1 MIRKL
6 LNGDIDR
13 VADIWLKT
21 NLKAH
26 YFISNQYW
34 KSNYE
39 LVKEMMSQSEVYVY
53 EADKMIQG
61 FVGLNDEYIEGI
73 FVSDEMQSCGI
84 GKLLLDYIKDK
95 KVSLRLNVYQKNARA
110 ISFYQREGF
119 IIEGE
124 GLDEATGEKEYT
136 MLWKQNRNRNF
147 YKELLQKAGAETEL
161 VYMKAS
167 KELLQ
172 KRLYKRNQVLNAN
185 SPFVITD
192 EILEHHYHAFQE
204 PWGEG
209 EKVILQKE
217 DIMQYSKEE
226 SKAIWNQNAE
236 FWDCAMGDESNDFHR
251 EVVRPKV
258 TELLNPDPT
267 DYILDIACGN
277 GNYSAYLAEK
287 AVSVLAFDYSEKMV
301 ELAKKRQ
308 KRYADHIEFCV
319 ADATNET
326 SLMALKRNKPFT
338 KAVVQGVEVLALAPL
353 SVLPDYQNRGI
364 GLSLMKEGHSIAP
377 KLGYEYSVVLGHS
390 KYYPKAGYIPA
401 SECGIKAPFEVDDE
415 SFMAL
420 NLNGSQNKLNG
431 VIEYDK
437 AFGI

>member
-1 MIRKL
+1 
-6 LNGDIDR
+6 
-13 VADIWLKT
+13 
-21 NLKAH
+21 
-26 YFISNQYW
+26 
-34 KSNYE
+34 
-39 LVKEMMSQSEVYVY
+39 MMLQSEVYVY

-61 FVGLNDEYIEGI
+61 FIGLNDEYIEGI

-84 GKLLLDYIKDK
+84 GKLLLDYIKNK
-95 KVSLRLNVYQKNARA
+95 KDRLRLNVYQKNARA

-147 YKELLQKAGAETEL
+147 YKELIQKAGAETEL

-364 GLSLMKEGHSIAP
+364 GLSLMKEGHSIAH

-390 KYYPKAGYIPA
+390 KYYSKAGYIPA

>member
-39 LVKEMMSQSEVYVY
+39 LVKEMMSQSEVYVF

-147 YKELLQKAGAETEL
+147 YKELIQKAGAETEL

-364 GLSLMKEGHSIAP
+364 GLSLMKEGHSIAH

>member
-39 LVKEMMSQSEVYVY
+39 LVKEMMSQYEVYVF

-61 FVGLNDEYIEGI
+61 FVGLNDKYIEGI

-84 GKLLLDYIKDK
+84 GKLLLDYVKDK

-147 YKELLQKAGAETEL
+147 YKELIQKAGAETEL

-209 EKVILQKE
+209 EKVILQKG

-258 TELLNPDPT
+258 TELLNPDST

-364 GLSLMKEGHSIAP
+364 GLSLMKEGHSIAH

>member
-147 YKELLQKAGAETEL
+147 YKELIQKAGAETEL

-364 GLSLMKEGHSIAP
+364 GLSLMKEGHSIAH